1 MGSVI
6 DLYERKDNNFSNKI
20 SLVQFLVALINHQI
34 NVVFVRII
42 FVMNI

>member
-6 DLYERKDNNFSNKI
+6 DLYGRKDNDFTK
-20 SLVQFLVALINHQI
+20 SLPVQFLVALINHQI